1 LLTGKIPYFTTPPA
15 REVSEH
21 AESSIVATWGKEFD
35 VEDVFKNEESTV
47 IAGLPCLVDT
57 LHVEMPS
64 TAPLTMDIDIPEGDS
79 VNEEE
84 EEEEEEEAG
93 EDAGLTEMDTAETA
107 VVTRGRAY
115 LNQNDR
121 LYDEEGIQNPHAKR
135 AEKKRRKK
143 AGKQGPAADAKEA
156 NDDYDFN
163 IDYQDGQV
171 LLPEQ
176 EEDDTDEDEEDEG
189 DAMDGVN

>member
-1 LLTGKIPYFTTPPA
+1 MYFDF
-15 REVSEH
+15 
-21 AESSIVATWGKEFD
+21 SIIIYSA
-35 VEDVFKNEESTV
+35 
-47 IAGLPCLVDT
+47 PCLQ
-57 LHVEMPS
+57 
-64 TAPLTMDIDIPEGDS
+64 GDS
-79 VNEEE
+79 ENE

-107 VVTRGRAY
+107 VVTRGHAY

-143 AGKQGPAADAKEA
+143 AGKQGPAAADAKEA

-163 IDYQDGQV
+163 VDYQDGQV
-171 LLPEQ
+171 LLQEQ
-176 EEDDTDEDEEDEG
+176 EDDTDEDEELEG